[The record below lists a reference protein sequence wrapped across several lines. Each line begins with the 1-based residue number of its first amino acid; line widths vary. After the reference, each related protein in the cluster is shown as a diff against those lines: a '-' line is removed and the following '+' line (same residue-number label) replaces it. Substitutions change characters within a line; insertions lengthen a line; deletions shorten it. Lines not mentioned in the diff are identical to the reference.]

1 MRGRRCPRPYPAR
14 VVVGQLEMETQAE
27 VPAHRCRTGPVP
39 TTPLAPGQGHWTTE
53 PPAGTPR
60 THQQEES
67 MLNEA
72 LGTAGREVLLLVKP
86 QTRGTKAEAERLVAR
101 LPGPTGPQ
109 RKRRGPA
116 HLQHVREVVG
126 DALQQAAVGPP
137 PGGLAGRHVEV
148 ALADQSPRL
157 LQNRARVD
165 VVTERPVNRGLLP
178 AEAERGGQGAAPS
191 AGQLCLG
198 RPAAGSF

>member
-1 MRGRRCPRPYPAR
+1 
-14 VVVGQLEMETQAE
+14 
-27 VPAHRCRTGPVP
+27 
-39 TTPLAPGQGHWTTE
+39 
-53 PPAGTPR
+53 
-60 THQQEES
+60 

-109 RKRRGPA
+109 RKRRRPA